1 MLYRIGCG
9 DESQQIGSA
18 GDEYHGCPLTTQSL
32 GLSSGCTEIDA
43 GARHQFLV
51 AKSYGLAAQVTANTL
66 TGNGAKVG
74 DNRRRQRIPAGLG
87 SNGLSQG
94 MLAVLLEA
102 LCDTEEYL

>member
-1 MLYRIGCG
+1 MSPNRLAPRETNITV
-9 DESQQIGSA
+9 A
-18 GDEYHGCPLTTQSL
+18 PLNTQSL

-94 MLAVLLEA
+94 MFAVLLPA
-102 LCDTEEYL
+102 DTRPLDTFHSTR